1 MTHGFTNTLSRR
13 LLLINLASVLVAAVV
28 LTAAVDWLVLQNNR
42 EQILEQ
48 QSNFTEQVAR
58 RIDQGLEDRV
68 RTLEGL
74 GRLLHDGEQLL
85 EIEAIQG
92 VLDSRLLLHEHFN
105 NGLMVANAQGI
116 ISVDSPVLEGRT
128 GLDVSDRAYFRV
140 AAQTKRPHISD
151 PIISRVIGI
160 PVFIISVPI
169 LDQHQNLLGMVFG
182 ATRLAEDNVLTRISA
197 ETIGER
203 GTLWVFDLNNDLVV
217 TSSVRGAVMSPISVL
232 GIDALSEQLRAE
244 RFQGRAQDPQGTPTL
259 YTATPLEH
267 IDWLVVHTFPEAR
280 AMAPVIGLLWSITG
294 IVMLLLLPI
303 ALAASWLIRRQ
314 LQPLQRAA
322 REVVGMLDET
332 NETRPLHVER
342 RDEVGVLITAFNQL
356 LEKQEVQAKQLKEAK
371 QRADA
376 SNRAKGDF
384 LANMSHE
391 IRTPMNAV
399 IGMSQLLLQTE
410 LNEQQQDYLHKV
422 LHASRMLLGIINDI
436 LDLSKIESGRLELE
450 ERTFELNE
458 VIEQMATM
466 FGGMADAKQL
476 ELLYDIQP
484 DLPQTLIGDSLR
496 LSQVLTNLLGNAIKF
511 NEPGGV
517 IKLGIRPTEPQGNGR
532 ISLQFSVHD
541 TGIGLS
547 KEQITRLFQPFS
559 QADSSTTRR
568 YGGTGLGLVISRRL
582 VEAMGGELMVES
594 EPGAGSTF
602 SFVLSLPVS
611 REHGRSIDCPD
622 ITGARI
628 LIVDDQE
635 EARKLMRKLLQHCH
649 FAVYEA
655 ASGEQAIQE
664 VIAAEQ
670 QGTPFDF
677 ILMDWMMPGG
687 MNGTETCEALEQMR
701 QRGELRQTRAPIL
714 MVSAYRRDDIMPPE
728 GLVTDFLNKPVTAS
742 TLYDALICAE
752 SGTRRTRIGSVG
764 VSRLPALHGYTILLV
779 EDNKINQ
786 EVARLLLE
794 RTGARIRVAENGAEA
809 IEAVQA
815 EAPDLILM
823 DLQMPVMD
831 GFEATRVLRKMGYAG
846 PIIALSA
853 AVMDD
858 DRQRAREAGMDA
870 HLGKPIDTEQLYT
883 MLQQHTG
890 LPATPPQRPAP
901 ALGSA
906 DMEPTVSEDAARLP
920 EYLPG
925 FDLERGRR
933 QLVGNEALYARLL
946 TGFRDKL
953 LNEYAPLV
961 EHLRAGDTEAAQ
973 RIAHNLK
980 GVAGTLAAV
989 ELQQLA
995 EQLNE
1000 ALKQDQAVDNKLIN
1014 SLERALDGAAKTLAT
1029 LEQIKNTAATGSPA
1043 AIEALRGQLENS
1055 ELISEATLQE
1065 ALAYLRDRGLDTDTL
1080 EAKVEK
1086 MEFDDAL
1093 EILDDLHSTDR
1104 GTTV

>member
-1 MTHGFTNTLSRR
+1 MKRGYSNLLSRR

-42 EQILEQ
+42 AQILQQ
-48 QSNFTEQVAR
+48 QSDFTEQVAR

-74 GRLLHDGEQLL
+74 SRLLHDGQALL
-85 EIEAIQG
+85 SDKAIQD

-105 NGLMVANAQGI
+105 NGLMVVNTEGVVT
-116 ISVDSPVLEGRT
+116 VDSPVLEGRV

-140 AAQTKRPHISD
+140 AAEAKSPHISD
-151 PIISRVIGI
+151 PVISRVIDL
-160 PVFIISVPI
+160 PVFIIAVPV
-169 LDQHQNLLGMVFG
+169 LGQQQELLGVVFG

-203 GTLWVFDLNNDLVV
+203 GTLWVLDQHNDLVV
-217 TSSVRGAVMSPISVL
+217 TSSVRDAVMSPISVL
-232 GIDALSEQLRAE
+232 GIDALSEQLRE
-244 RFQGRAQDPQGTPTL
+244 NRFQGRAQDPQGTPTL
-259 YTATPLEH
+259 YTATTLDH
-267 IDWLVVHTFPEAR
+267 IDWLVVHTFPEAKV
-280 AMAPVIGLLWSITG
+280 MAPVIGLLWSITG

-332 NETRPLHVER
+332 SETRPLHVER
-342 RDEVGVLITAFNQL
+342 RDEVGLLVAAFNRL
-356 LEKQEVQAKQLKEAK
+356 LEKQSVQAQQLKEAK

-399 IGMSQLLLQTE
+399 IGMSQLLQQTE
-410 LNEQQQDYLHKV
+410 LDERQQDYLNMV
-422 LHASRMLLGIINDI
+422 LHSSRMLLGIINDI
-436 LDLSKIESGRLELE
+436 LDFSKIESGRLELE
-450 ERTFELNE
+450 ERAFDLDE
-458 VIEQMATM
+458 VIDQMATM

-511 NEPGGV
+511 SEPGGV
-517 IKLGIRPTEPQGNGR
+517 IKLGIRSTEPRGNGR
-532 ISLQFSVHD
+532 VSLQFSVHD

-582 VEAMGGELMVES
+582 VEAMGGELIVES

-602 SFVLSLPVS
+602 SFVLSLPIGPEA
-611 REHGRSIDCPD
+611 RRSTDCPD
-622 ITGARI
+622 ISGARI
-628 LIVDDQE
+628 LIVDDQK
-635 EARKLMRKLLQHCH
+635 EARVVMRELLQFCG
-649 FAVYEA
+649 FSTNEA
-655 ASGEQAIQE
+655 ASGEEAIRM
-664 VIAAEQ
+664 VVTAEQ
-670 QGTPFDF
+670 RGAPFDF

-687 MNGTETCEALEQMR
+687 MNGTETCEVLERMR
-701 QRGELRQTRAPIL
+701 QQGDLRQTRAPIL
-714 MVSAYRRDDIMPPE
+714 MISAYRRDEIMPPE
-728 GLVTDFLNKPVTAS
+728 GLVTDFLSKPVTAS
-742 TLYDALICAE
+742 ALYDALICAE

-764 VSRLPALHGYTILLV
+764 VSRPPALHGYAILLV
-779 EDNKINQ
+779 EDNEINQ

-794 RTGARIRVAENGAEA
+794 QTGAHVRLAENGAEA
-809 IEAVQA
+809 VEAVQV

-831 GFEATRVLRKMGYAG
+831 GFEATRVLRQGG
-846 PIIALSA
+846 FSSPIIALSA
-853 AVMDD
+853 AVMDA
-858 DRQRAREAGMDA
+858 DRQRAREAGVDA
-870 HLGKPIDTEQLYT
+870 HLGKPIDSEKLYA
-883 MLQQHTG
+883 LLRQSLG
-890 LPATPPQRPAP
+890 IPATQPQEH
-901 ALGSA
+901 SA
-906 DMEPTVSEDAARLP
+906 AEGIDEAVATTKGLLP
-920 EYLPG
+920 ERLPG

-933 QLVGNEALYARLL
+933 QLVGNEALYLRLL

-953 LNEYAPLV
+953 HSEYAPLV
-961 EHLRAGDTEAAQ
+961 EHLRAGASEPAQ
-973 RIAHNLK
+973 RLSHTLK

-989 ELQQLA
+989 ELHQLA
-995 EQLNE
+995 EQIND
-1000 ALKQDQAVDNKLIN
+1000 ALKQGQAVDDGLID
-1014 SLERALDGAAKTLAT
+1014 A
-1029 LEQIKNTAATGSPA
+1029 LEQALGDTQERLAALGQLEQASVSGSMDA
-1043 AIEALRGQLENS
+1043 VEALREHLENS
-1055 ELISEATLQE
+1055 EFIDETMLRE
-1065 ALAYLRDRGLDTDTL
+1065 ALAYLRGRGLATEAL
-1080 EAKVEK
+1080 EITVEQ
-1086 MEFDDAL
+1086 MAFDDAL
-1093 EILDDLHSTDR
+1093 RLLDELLNADN
-1104 GTTV
+1104 GMAI